1 MKFLNFEK
9 YTYLEEKHKD
19 YLKNLADYVQTSK
32 YLPKFHI
39 YPQTGLMND
48 PNGLAYFNGKYQ
60 IFYQW
65 FPFEAS
71 HGMKH
76 WARVSSKDLR
86 EWEWE
91 NPALIPNKEY
101 EKNGCYSGNAIEKD
115 GKLYLFY
122 TANYKLEN
130 DGRIPKQALAFMEK
144 DGSIKKY
151 EKNPVIDGAPEGFTG
166 DIRDPF
172 VFEKNG
178 KYYMLL
184 GGKTLKNEGKLLIY
198 KSENLLEWNYFG
210 TLDTGIENI
219 GYMYECPSYI
229 EVDGQD
235 VLIFSPMGL
244 KPQGDRYHNQFS
256 SIYMIGKL
264 DIENKKFDVEFMD
277 EIDCGFD
284 FYAPQVFSG
293 KDKRP
298 LMIGWFGCGEQIL
311 PTDNEMWRHGLTMAR
326 ELHIK
331 NGKLY
336 TNPIKE
342 IDEKYEKENLLEV
355 LNHKIKNK
363 YYLIDEIIEKQ
374 EKPVILQFGAEDDN
388 LKLIIDFKESKIT
401 LDRNGLAQKFDT
413 EYGLTRSCSFEKT
426 DKVHLKIYVDNSFVE
441 ICINEGER
449 MMSSRVFF
457 KQEEK

>member
-115 GKLYLFY
+115 GKLYFFY

-130 DGRIPKQALAFMEK
+130 NGRIPKQALAFMEK

-198 KSENLLEWNYFG
+198 KSVNLLEWNYFG

-219 GYMYECPSYI
+219 GYMYECPGYI
-229 EVDGQD
+229 EVDGKD

-244 KPQGDRYHNQFS
+244 NPQGDRYHNQFS

-363 YYLIDEIIEKQ
+363 YFLIDEVIKEQ
-374 EKPVILQFGAEDDN
+374 EEPVVLQFGTEDDN
-388 LKLIIDFKESKIT
+388 LKLVIDFKESKIT

-413 EYGLTRSCSFEKT
+413 KYGLTRSCSFEKT

>member
-172 VFEKNG
+172 VFEKNR

-363 YYLIDEIIEKQ
+363 YFLIDEVIKEQ
-374 EKPVILQFGAEDDN
+374 EEPVVLQFGTEDGN
-388 LKLIIDFKESKIT
+388 LKLVIDFKESKIT

-413 EYGLTRSCSFEKT
+413 KYGLTRSCSFEKT

>member
-363 YYLIDEIIEKQ
+363 YFLIDEVIKEQ
-374 EKPVILQFGAEDDN
+374 EEPVVLQFGTEDDN
-388 LKLIIDFKESKIT
+388 LKLVIDFKESKIT

-413 EYGLTRSCSFEKT
+413 KYGLTRSCSFEKT

>member
-1 MKFLNFEK
+1 MEFLNFEK
-9 YTYLEEKHKD
+9 YTYLEEKHKN
-19 YLKNLADYVQTSK
+19 YLKNLADYVQSSK

-48 PNGLAYFNGKYQ
+48 PNGLAYFNDEYQ

-76 WARVSSKDLR
+76 WARVSSKNLI
-86 EWEWE
+86 EWEWQG
-91 NPALIPNKEY
+91 PALIPDKEY

-122 TANYKLEN
+122 TANYKIEN
-130 DGRIPKQALAFMEK
+130 NGRIPKQALAIMEK

-184 GGKTLKNEGKLLIY
+184 GGKTLKDEGKLLIY
-198 KSENLLEWNYFG
+198 KSENLLEWSYFG

-219 GYMYECPSYI
+219 GYMYECPGYI
-229 EVDGQD
+229 EVDGKD

-244 KPQGDRYHNQFS
+244 KPQEDRYHNQFS
-256 SIYMIGKL
+256 SLYMIGKL
-264 DIENKKFDVEFMD
+264 DIENKKFNVEFMD

-284 FYAPQVFSG
+284 FYAPQVFYG
-293 KDKRP
+293 KNKKP
-298 LMIGWFGCGEQIL
+298 LMFGWFGCGEQVL
-311 PTDNEMWRHGLTMAR
+311 PTDKEMWRHGLTMAR

-342 IDEKYEKENLLEV
+342 IDEKYKKENLLEV

-413 EYGLTRSCSFEKT
+413 EYGLTRSCSIEKT
-426 DKVHLKIYVDNSFVE
+426 DRVHLKIYVDNSFIE
-441 ICINEGER
+441 ICINDGER
-449 MMSSRVFF
+449 MMSSRIFF

>member
-1 MKFLNFEK
+1 MEFLNFEK

-19 YLKNLADYVQTSK
+19 YLKNLADYVQSSK

-198 KSENLLEWNYFG
+198 KSENLLEWSYFG

-363 YYLIDEIIEKQ
+363 YFLIDEVIKEQ
-374 EKPVILQFGAEDDN
+374 EEPVVLQFGTEDDN
-388 LKLIIDFKESKIT
+388 LKLVIDFKESKIT

-413 EYGLTRSCSFEKT
+413 KYGLTRSCSFEKT

>member
-198 KSENLLEWNYFG
+198 KSVNLLEWNYFG

-363 YYLIDEIIEKQ
+363 YFLIDEVIKEQ
-374 EKPVILQFGAEDDN
+374 EEPVVLQFGTEDDN
-388 LKLIIDFKESKIT
+388 LKLVIDFKESKIT

-413 EYGLTRSCSFEKT
+413 KYGLTRSCSFEKT

>member
-1 MKFLNFEK
+1 MEFLNFEK

-19 YLKNLADYVQTSK
+19 YLKNLADYVQSSK

-48 PNGLAYFNGKYQ
+48 PNGLVYFNDEYQ

-76 WARVSSKDLR
+76 WARVCSKNLI
-86 EWEWE
+86 EWEWQG
-91 NPALIPNKEY
+91 PALIPDKEY

-122 TANYKLEN
+122 TANYKIEN
-130 DGRIPKQALAFMEK
+130 NGRIPKQALAIMEK

-172 VFEKNG
+172 VFEKNR

-184 GGKTLKNEGKLLIY
+184 GGKTLKDEGKLLIY
-198 KSENLLEWNYFG
+198 KSENLLEWSYFG

-219 GYMYECPSYI
+219 GYMYECPGYI
-229 EVDGQD
+229 EVDGKD

-256 SIYMIGKL
+256 SLYMIGKL
-264 DIENKKFDVEFMD
+264 DIENKKFNVEFMD

-284 FYAPQVFSG
+284 FYAPQVFYG
-293 KDKRP
+293 KNKKP
-298 LMIGWFGCGEQIL
+298 LMFGWFGCGEQVL
-311 PTDNEMWRHGLTMAR
+311 PTDKEMWRHGLTMAR

-342 IDEKYEKENLLEV
+342 IDEKYKKENLLEV

-413 EYGLTRSCSFEKT
+413 EYGLTRSCSIEKT
-426 DKVHLKIYVDNSFVE
+426 DRVHLKIYMDNSFIE
-441 ICINEGER
+441 ICINDGER
-449 MMSSRVFF
+449 MMSSRIFF

>member
-151 EKNPVIDGAPEGFTG
+151 EKNPVIDGTPEGFTG

-363 YYLIDEIIEKQ
+363 YFLIDEVIKEQ
-374 EKPVILQFGAEDDN
+374 EEPVVLQFGTEDDN
-388 LKLIIDFKESKIT
+388 LKLVIDFKESKIT

-413 EYGLTRSCSFEKT
+413 KYGLTRSCSFEKT

>member
-19 YLKNLADYVQTSK
+19 YLKNLADYVQSSK

-48 PNGLAYFNGKYQ
+48 PNGLAYFNGEYQ

-76 WARVSSKDLR
+76 WARVSSKDLI
-86 EWEWE
+86 EWEWKS
-91 NPALIPNKEY
+91 PALIPNKEY

-122 TANYKLEN
+122 TANYKIEN
-130 DGRIPKQALAFMEK
+130 NGRIPKQALAFMEK
-144 DGSIKKY
+144 DGSVKKY

-184 GGKTLKNEGKLLIY
+184 GGKTLKDEGKLLIY

-219 GYMYECPSYI
+219 GYMYECPGYI
-229 EVDGQD
+229 EVDGKD

-244 KPQGDRYHNQFS
+244 NPQGDRYHNQFS

-284 FYAPQVFSG
+284 FYAPQVFYG

-311 PTDNEMWRHGLTMAR
+311 PTDREMWRHGLTMAR

-363 YYLIDEIIEKQ
+363 YFLIDEVIKEQ
-374 EKPVILQFGAEDDN
+374 EEPVVLQFGAEDDN
-388 LKLIIDFKESKIT
+388 LKLVIDFKESKVT
-401 LDRNGLAQKFDT
+401 LNRNGLAQKFDIK
-413 EYGLTRSCSFEKT
+413 YGLTRSCSFEKT

-441 ICINEGER
+441 ICINDGER

>member
-76 WARVSSKDLR
+76 WARVSSKDLI
-86 EWEWE
+86 EWEWKS
-91 NPALIPNKEY
+91 PALIPDKKY

-122 TANYKLEN
+122 TANYKIEN
-130 DGRIPKQALAFMEK
+130 NGRIPKQALAFMEK
-144 DGSIKKY
+144 DGSVKKY

-184 GGKTLKNEGKLLIY
+184 GGKTLKDEGKLLIY

-219 GYMYECPSYI
+219 GYMYECPGYI
-229 EVDGQD
+229 EVDGKD

-244 KPQGDRYHNQFS
+244 NPQGDRYHNQFS

-298 LMIGWFGCGEQIL
+298 LMIGWFGCGVQIL
-311 PTDNEMWRHGLTMAR
+311 PTDKEMWRHGLTMAR

-342 IDEKYEKENLLEV
+342 IDKKYEKENLLEV

-363 YYLIDEIIEKQ
+363 YFIIDEVIKEQ
-374 EKPVILQFGAEDDN
+374 EEPVVLQFGTEDDN
-388 LKLIIDFKESKIT
+388 LKLVIDFKESKIT
-401 LDRNGLAQKFDT
+401 LDRNGLALKFDT
-413 EYGLTRSCSFEKT
+413 KYGLTRSCSFEKT

>member
-1 MKFLNFEK
+1 MKFLKFEK
-9 YTYLEEKHKD
+9 YTYLEEKYEN
-19 YLKNLADYVQTSK
+19 YLKELSEFVQTSK

-48 PNGLAYFNGKYQ
+48 PNGLAYFNGEYQ

-65 FPFEAS
+65 FPFEPS

-76 WARVSSKDLR
+76 WARVTSKNLT
-86 EWEWE
+86 EWEWKG
-91 NPALIPNKEY
+91 PALIPDKEY

-122 TANYKLEN
+122 TANYKLES
-130 DGRIPKQALAFMEK
+130 DGRIPKQALAIMEK

-178 KYYMLL
+178 RYYMLL
-184 GGKTLKNEGKLLIY
+184 GGKTLKNEGKILIY
-198 KSENLLEWNYFG
+198 KSENLLEWSYFG
-210 TLDTGIENI
+210 ILETGIENL

-229 EVDGQD
+229 EVDGKEI
-235 VLIFSPMGL
+235 LIFSPMGL
-244 KPQGDRYHNQFS
+244 KAKGDRYHNQFS
-256 SIYMIGKL
+256 SLYMIGKL
-264 DIENKKFDVEFMD
+264 DVENKKFDVEAMD

-284 FYAPQVFSG
+284 FYAPQVFYG
-293 KDKRP
+293 KNKRP
-298 LMIGWFGCGEQIL
+298 LMFGWFGCGEQIL
-311 PTDNEMWRHGLTMAR
+311 PTDKEMWRHGLTMAR

-342 IDEKYEKENLLEV
+342 IEKFYKKENLIDC
-355 LNHKIKNK
+355 LNCKSNNK
-363 YYLIDEIIEKQ
+363 YYMVDEVIERK
-374 EKPVILQFGAEDDN
+374 EEITILQFGTDDDN
-388 LKLIIDFKESKIT
+388 WKLIIDFVKNEVT
-401 LDRNGLAQKFDT
+401 LDRKGLAQKFDT
-413 EYGLTRSCSFEKT
+413 QYGLERSCSIEKS
-426 DKVHLKIYVDNSFVE
+426 DKVHLKIFVDNSFVE
-441 ICINEGER
+441 ICINDGER
-449 MMSSRVFF
+449 MMSGRVFF
-457 KQEEK
+457 K

>member
-76 WARVSSKDLR
+76 WARVSSKDLI
-86 EWEWE
+86 EWEWKS
-91 NPALIPNKEY
+91 PALIPDKKY

-122 TANYKLEN
+122 TANYKIEN
-130 DGRIPKQALAFMEK
+130 NGRIPKQALAFMEK
-144 DGSIKKY
+144 DGSVKKY

-184 GGKTLKNEGKLLIY
+184 GGKTLKDEGKLLIY

-219 GYMYECPSYI
+219 GYMYECPGYI
-229 EVDGQD
+229 EVDGKD

-244 KPQGDRYHNQFS
+244 NPQGDRYHNQFS

-311 PTDNEMWRHGLTMAR
+311 PTDKEMWRHGLTMAR

-342 IDEKYEKENLLEV
+342 IDKKYEKENLLEV

-363 YYLIDEIIEKQ
+363 YFIIDEVIKEQ
-374 EKPVILQFGAEDDN
+374 EEPVVLQFGTEDDN
-388 LKLIIDFKESKIT
+388 LKLVIDFKESKIT

-413 EYGLTRSCSFEKT
+413 KYGLTRSCSFEKT

>member
-76 WARVSSKDLR
+76 WARVSSKDLI
-86 EWEWE
+86 EWEWKS
-91 NPALIPNKEY
+91 PALIPNKEY

-151 EKNPVIDGAPEGFTG
+151 EKNPVIDGTPEGFTG

-172 VFEKNG
+172 VFEKNR

-311 PTDNEMWRHGLTMAR
+311 PTDKEMWRHGLTMAR

-331 NGKLY
+331 NGRLY

-363 YYLIDEIIEKQ
+363 YFLIDEVIKEQ
-374 EKPVILQFGAEDDN
+374 EEPVVLQFGTEDDN
-388 LKLIIDFKESKIT
+388 LKLVIDFKESKIT

-413 EYGLTRSCSFEKT
+413 KYGLTRSCSFEKT

>member
-1 MKFLNFEK
+1 MEFLNFEK

-19 YLKNLADYVQTSK
+19 YLKNLADYVQSSK

-363 YYLIDEIIEKQ
+363 YFLIDEVIKEQ
-374 EKPVILQFGAEDDN
+374 EEPVVLQFGTEDDN
-388 LKLIIDFKESKIT
+388 LKLVIDFKESKIT

-413 EYGLTRSCSFEKT
+413 KYGLTRSCSFEKT